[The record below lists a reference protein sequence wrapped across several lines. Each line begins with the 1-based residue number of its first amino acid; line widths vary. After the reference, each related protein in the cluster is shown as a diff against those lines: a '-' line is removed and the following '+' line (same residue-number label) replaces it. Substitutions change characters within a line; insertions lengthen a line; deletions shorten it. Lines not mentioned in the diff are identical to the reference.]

1 MPNIDGA
8 ISQSLQCLFETEER
22 RIKTFETRMN
32 ELIEEGHYPQKLS
45 MPLSVQLELTG
56 KCNLEC
62 MHCYNR
68 SGRKYTAD
76 TLKCS
81 DWIKIGRDIV
91 AQGGVFQVVISG
103 GEPLVLKEDLFRI
116 MDVFAEDQTRFVF
129 ITNGFLVNDKIIRR
143 LGHYK
148 YAWMQVSIDGLT
160 PNIHDSFRGRKGS
173 WHRAVA
179 ASVAISNAGIPLK
192 IACSL
197 PPTEIDNVDQYVE
210 QAYRLGASAVILGD
224 IMPSGRALDNEH
236 LAMTPQVKEKL
247 LDRICKARAR
257 FKEKI
262 DVQTSSFM
270 KLQLRQATSGPI
282 DSVIIRPNGDVR
294 LDCIAPFV
302 VGNVTATSFCDIWKS
317 LPGDIWKHP
326 LVNRYIDSVSN
337 YTGTSSMIQ
346 NHLDADISLQ

>member
-1 MPNIDGA
+1 MPNID
-8 ISQSLQCLFETEER
+8 STTSRSLQCLFEAEAL

-32 ELIEEGHYPQKLS
+32 ELIEDGHYPRKLS

-68 SGRKYTAD
+68 SGRKYSAD
-76 TLKCS
+76 TLKPS
-81 DWIKIGRDIV
+81 DWIRIARDIV
-91 AQGGVFQVVISG
+91 AGGGVFQVVVSG
-103 GEPLVLKEDLFRI
+103 GEPLILKEDLFRI

-129 ITNGFLVNDKIIRR
+129 ITNGFLLNEKILRR

-160 PNIHDSFRGRKGS
+160 PDVHDGFRGRKGS

-179 ASVAISNAGIPLK
+179 ASIAISNAGIPLK

-197 PPTEIDNVDQYVE
+197 PPTEIDSVERYVE

-224 IMPSGRALDNEH
+224 IMPSGRALDYQH
-236 LAMTPQVKEKL
+236 LAMTPEEKEKF
-247 LDRICKARAR
+247 LDRICEVRSM
-257 FKEKI
+257 FKNRI

-302 VGNVTATSFCDIWKS
+302 VGNVTTTSFCDMWKC
-317 LPGDIWKHP
+317 LPGDIWNHP
-326 LVNRYIDSVSN
+326 LVSRYIDSVCN
-337 YTGTSSMIQ
+337 YTGTSSMIK
-346 NHLDADISLQ
+346 NHVDVDISLQ